1 MGSSVIVVFL
11 LGALLC
17 LAVGQHHLRTRV
29 GPWRQRLQWENNGQ
43 VYRLLSTGTQYRLPA
58 QSRGRTQ
65 VLLTT
70 RNGFNQPQPPAE
82 LRRTTQTRPVGS
94 VDAPA
99 GYSHRNAERQADAS
113 VLGADARQ
121 YLLVTGQPR
130 RRIPVPLSLP
140 NTGQSVFVTVR
151 RQPQQVRHNVSAAAA
166 FSNTHEFS
174 GSGVLRGGRST
185 PGEAAGTGPDAA
197 PAVPSPTFTHSRGGR
212 IISIPG
218 TSESISRLP
227 ATAVMSGISEDRGN
241 TRRPQRAGPRDPRTG
256 ARFLT
261 RTALEPNVSPT
272 AHPTNTAEI
281 NFSHLRQDASQST
294 ESSDPRDSHSIHHR
308 NSVFYN
314 LYPPDHTNRVNMR
327 STGQGHG
334 TRFFDNGE
342 VERAQ
347 LCENKNK
354 QNKP

>member
-1 MGSSVIVVFL
+1 MGSSVTVVFL

-29 GPWRQRLQWENNGQ
+29 GPWRHRLQWENNGQ

-70 RNGFNQPQPPAE
+70 RNSLNQLQPPAE

-94 VDAPA
+94 VGASA

-121 YLLVTGQPR
+121 YLLVPGQPR
-130 RRIPVPLSLP
+130 RLIPVPLSLP
-140 NTGQSVFVTVR
+140 NPGQPVFVTVR

-166 FSNTHEFS
+166 FSSTHEFS

-185 PGEAAGTGPDAA
+185 PGEGAGTGADAA
-197 PAVPSPTFTHSRGGR
+197 PAVPSPNFTHSRGGR

-256 ARFLT
+256 ARFQT
-261 RTALEPNVSPT
+261 RTAPEPNVSTT
-272 AHPTNTAEI
+272 APPTNTAEI
-281 NFSHLRQDASQST
+281 HFSHLRQDASQST
-294 ESSDPRDSHSIHHR
+294 ESSDPRDPHSIHHR

-314 LYPPDHTNRVNMR
+314 LYPPDHTNRVNPR
-327 STGQGHG
+327 FPGPGHG
-334 TRFFDNGE
+334 TRFFHNGE
-342 VERAQ
+342 VERAH
-347 LCENKNK
+347 LCGNKLTNP
-354 QNKP
+354 Q